1 MCDCCKK
8 IIVRNEIPVV
18 GPTGPAGTNGTNGTD
33 GEPGPQ
39 GPQGIPGVSPVPL
52 TRFQGYGRSDIDAGN
67 FVELGIGIGGDPGD
81 YLVQFEYYGSN
92 LAGFVSLSTELI
104 VNRGSGFVLESLNTN
119 FQHVVAPVL
128 GPLETMEGTFTH
140 NAAVLGLNTGDQIGF
155 RATALGARFTINN
168 ASITLTKLTA
178 V

>member
-18 GPTGPAGTNGTNGTD
+18 GPTGPEGPQGPI
-33 GEPGPQ
+33 GETGPQ
-39 GPQGIPGVSPVPL
+39 GPQGNPGVSPVPL
-52 TRFQGYGRSDIDAGN
+52 TRFQGFGRSDVDAGN
-67 FVELGIGIGGDPGD
+67 FVDLAIGIGGDPGD
-81 YLVQFEYYGSN
+81 YLVQFEYYGSS
-92 LAGFVSLSTELI
+92 LAGFTSLSTELI
-104 VNRGSGFVLESLNTN
+104 VDRGTGFVLESLNTN

-140 NAAVLGLNTGDQIGF
+140 NAAVIALNTGNIIGF
-155 RATALGARFTINN
+155 RSTALGGRFTINN

-178 V
+178 A